1 MSVASKLTDRPSEE
15 PTNASNI
22 SATESVADEVYSL
35 LDSVDSESIAEEFR
49 IGIHTDKHDF
59 KNHAKVAV
67 REGLDPSSSLAEL
80 ADKTAVDEA
89 LEHTPKSRFS
99 ELTNDRDYRA
109 VVRLLFALLHTP
121 QLYHQR
127 GVQRKRLEW
136 LTRGVVAADATNLD
150 LTRSVVVSDEFVG
163 DDDHVYEI
171 DTDDGGLELHCAAR
185 VDGEHKH
192 PLGATVTEGD
202 THESPQFDH
211 LEDDVE
217 VFADLDSVI
226 WVFDRAYTRYL
237 RFCEIKHSDDDF
249 VTLLQSD
256 ARFEVK
262 EVLEEFELSVTRD
275 KAVQPRES
283 AEDSTRQV
291 RDERIE
297 LAETG
302 EEFRRIVLETP
313 DGEEIEYLTTLASSA
328 YDPIDVIS
336 IYTLRT
342 MIEILFRELKQYLNI
357 ENFHSKSLNGV
368 LFELFCALIGYV
380 LVMWF
385 RQCHPVKGG
394 MARAIQ
400 KVRTFWNETLDSFG

>member
-1 MSVASKLTDRPSEE
+1 MSVQFDSANRPSEDV
-15 PTNASNI
+15 TDASNI
-22 SATESVADEVYSL
+22 NSTDLVADELYSL
-35 LDSVDSESIAEEFR
+35 LDEVDSESIADEFK
-49 IGIHTDKHDF
+49 IGLHSDKHDF
-59 KNHAKVAV
+59 TNHVKTAV

-80 ADKTAVDEA
+80 EDKTIVDDS
-89 LEHTPKSRFS
+89 LEHMPKSRFS
-99 ELTNDRDYRA
+99 ELTNDRDYCA
-109 VVRLLFALLHTP
+109 VVQLLFEVLHTP

-136 LTRGVVAADATNLD
+136 MTRGVVAVDATNLE

-163 DDDHVYEI
+163 DDDKVYKI

-185 VDGEHKH
+185 VDGENKH
-192 PLGATVTEGD
+192 PLDATVTEGD
-202 THESPQFDH
+202 THESPQFD
-211 LEDDVE
+211 LLKEDVE

-237 RFCEIKHSDDDF
+237 RFCEIKHSDNDF
-249 VTLLQSD
+249 VTLMYSD
-256 ARFEVK
+256 ARFELI
-262 EVLEEFELSVTRD
+262 ETLEEFEVSITPERG
-275 KAVQPRES
+275 AQPRDS
-283 AEDSTRQV
+283 ADESTRQV

-302 EEFRRIVLETP
+302 EEFRRIVLNAP

-342 MIEILFRELKQYLNI
+342 CIEILFRELKQYLNI

-380 LVMWF
+380 LVEWF

-400 KVRTFWNETLDSFG
+400 QVRTFWNKTLDTFG

>member
-1 MSVASKLTDRPSEE
+1 MSVQFDSANRPSEDV
-15 PTNASNI
+15 TDASNI
-22 SATESVADEVYSL
+22 NSTDLVADELYSL
-35 LDSVDSESIAEEFR
+35 LDEVDSESIADEFK
-49 IGIHTDKHDF
+49 IGLHSDKHDF
-59 KNHAKVAV
+59 TNHVKTAV

-80 ADKTAVDEA
+80 EDKTIVDDS
-89 LEHTPKSRFS
+89 LEHMPKSRFS
-99 ELTNDRDYRA
+99 ELTNDRDYCA
-109 VVRLLFALLHTP
+109 VVQLLFEVLHTP

-136 LTRGVVAADATNLD
+136 MTRDVVAVDATNLE

-163 DDDHVYEI
+163 DDDKVYKI

-185 VDGEHKH
+185 VDGENKH
-192 PLGATVTEGD
+192 PLDATVTEGD
-202 THESPQFDH
+202 THESPQFD
-211 LEDDVE
+211 LLKEDVE

-237 RFCEIKHSDDDF
+237 RFCEIKHSDNDF
-249 VTLLQSD
+249 VTLMYSD
-256 ARFEVK
+256 ARFELI
-262 EVLEEFELSVTRD
+262 ETLEEFEVTVSGNN
-275 KAVQPRES
+275 AAQPTHSDE
-283 AEDSTRQV
+283 ESTRQV

-313 DGEEIEYLTTLASSA
+313 DGEEIEYLTTLASSE
-328 YDPIDVIS
+328 YDPIDVIN

-342 MIEILFRELKQYLNI
+342 VIEILFREWKQYLNI

-368 LFELFCALIGYV
+368 LFELFCALIGYM
-380 LVMWF
+380 LVVWF
-385 RQCHPVKGG
+385 RQRHPVKGG
-394 MARAIQ
+394 VARAIQ

>member
-1 MSVASKLTDRPSEE
+1 MSVVPNPTDRPSEDA
-15 PTNASNI
+15 TTTSNI
-22 SATESVADEVYSL
+22 NTDEIVADELYSL
-35 LDSVDSESIAEEFR
+35 LDAVDSESIADEFR
-49 IGIHTDKHDF
+49 VGVHSDKHDF
-59 KNHAKVAV
+59 TNHLKIAV

-80 ADKTAVDEA
+80 EDKTAVDES
-89 LEHTPKSRFS
+89 LEHMPKSRFS

-109 VVRLLFALLHTP
+109 VVRLLLELLHTP

-127 GVQRKRLEW
+127 AVQRKRLEW
-136 LTRGVVAADATNLD
+136 LTRGVVAADATNLE

-163 DDDHVYEI
+163 DDEDVYEI

-192 PLGATVTEGD
+192 PLDATVTEGD
-202 THESPQFDH
+202 THESPQFDL

-237 RFCEIKHSDDDF
+237 RFCEINDSDDDF
-249 VTLLQSD
+249 VTLLHSD
-256 ARFEVK
+256 ARFEVI
-262 EVLEEFELSVTRD
+262 ELLEEFEVTVSGNNAAQPKNSND
-275 KAVQPRES
+275 K
-283 AEDSTRQV
+283 STRRV

-302 EEFRRIVLETP
+302 EEFRRIVLKTP

-342 MIEILFRELKQYLNI
+342 VVEILFRELKQYLNI

-368 LFELFCALIGYV
+368 LFELFCALIGYL
-380 LVMWF
+380 LVIWF
-385 RQCHPVKGG
+385 RQRHPVKGG

>member
-1 MSVASKLTDRPSEE
+1 MSVVSKPTDRPSAED
-15 PTNASNI
+15 TNASNI
-22 SATESVADEVYSL
+22 SATEIVANEVYSL
-35 LDSVDSESIAEEFR
+35 LDSVDSESIADEFG
-49 IGIHTDKHDF
+49 IGIHNDKHDF
-59 KNHAKVAV
+59 DNHVKAAV

-80 ADKTAVDEA
+80 ADKTAVDDA
-89 LEHTPKSRFS
+89 LEHMPKSRFS

-136 LTRGVVAADATNLD
+136 LTRGVVAADATNLE

-163 DDDHVYEI
+163 DDQEVYEI

-211 LEDDVE
+211 LEHDVE

-226 WVFDRAYTRYL
+226 WTFDRAYTRYL

-249 VTLLQSD
+249 VTLLHSN

-262 EVLEEFELSVTRD
+262 EVLEEFEVTVSGEEV
-275 KAVQPRES
+275 AQPREP
-283 AEDSTRQV
+283 ADESTRQV

-342 MIEILFRELKQYLNI
+342 CIEILFRELKQYLNI

-380 LVMWF
+380 LVEWF

-400 KVRTFWNETLDSFG
+400 QVRTFWNKTLDAFG

>member
-1 MSVASKLTDRPSEE
+1 MQFDSANRPSEDV
-15 PTNASNI
+15 TDASNI
-22 SATESVADEVYSL
+22 NSTDLVADELYSL
-35 LDSVDSESIAEEFR
+35 LDEVDSESIADEFK
-49 IGIHTDKHDF
+49 IGLHSDKHDF
-59 KNHAKVAV
+59 TNHVKTAV

-80 ADKTAVDEA
+80 EDKTIVDDS
-89 LEHTPKSRFS
+89 LEHMPKSRFS

-109 VVRLLFALLHTP
+109 VVQLLFEVLHTP

-136 LTRGVVAADATNLD
+136 MTRGVVAVDATNLE

-163 DDDHVYEI
+163 DDDKVYKI

-185 VDGEHKH
+185 VDGENKH
-192 PLGATVTEGD
+192 PLDATVTEGD
-202 THESPQFDH
+202 THESPQFD
-211 LEDDVE
+211 LLKEDVE

-237 RFCEIKHSDDDF
+237 RFCEIKHSDNDF
-249 VTLLQSD
+249 VTLMYSD
-256 ARFEVK
+256 ARFELI
-262 EVLEEFELSVTRD
+262 ETLEEFEVSITPERG
-275 KAVQPRES
+275 AQPRDS
-283 AEDSTRQV
+283 ADESTRQV

-302 EEFRRIVLETP
+302 EEFRRIVLNAP

-342 MIEILFRELKQYLNI
+342 CIEILFRELKQYLNI

-380 LVMWF
+380 LVEWF

-400 KVRTFWNETLDSFG
+400 QVRTFWNKTLDTFG